1 MIWRARNGMVYQD
14 EEPFCWAT
22 LRSKFKDALLFLR
35 EQGKP
40 IPDKETRRTASRHFM
55 EKFVTKTSRTASAEL
70 IVSFL
75 VDELKT
81 PLNSAERLLLVQRSQ
96 KSAIGAR
103 ISRARLIRSARAR
116 EFSKVQSSLTKH
128 WSFPGGAVQIKPARA
143 RVPSRFKSRTQRVW
157 STPRTTHSTTEVTD
171 DQVGVWSDSSVS
183 ESD

>member
-1 MIWRARNGMVYQD
+1 MEWYTNQD
-14 EEPFCWAT
+14 EEPFCWAA
-22 LRSKFKDALLFLR
+22 LRSKFRDALLFLR

-55 EKFVTKTSRTASAEL
+55 EKFVTKTSKNASAEL

-75 VDELKT
+75 VDELQT
-81 PLNSAERLLLVQRSQ
+81 PLNTAERLLLVQRSK
-96 KSAIGAR
+96 KSAIAAR

-128 WSFPGGAVQIKPARA
+128 WSFPVGSAHRVMAPIRGPI
-143 RVPSRFKSRTQRVW
+143 RVPSRSKRNTHRIW
-157 STPRTTHSTTEVTD
+157 STPRTTHSTTELTD

-183 ESD
+183 DSD

>member
-1 MIWRARNGMVYQD
+1 MIWRARNGMVHRD

-22 LRSKFKDALLFLR
+22 LRSQFRDALLFLR

-40 IPDKETRRTASRHFM
+40 IPGKEARRSASRHFM
-55 EKFVTKTSRTASAEL
+55 EKFVAKTSKNASAEL

-75 VDELKT
+75 VDELQT
-81 PLNSAERLLLVQRSQ
+81 PLNTAERLLLVQRSK
-96 KSAIGAR
+96 KSAIAAR

-128 WSFPGGAVQIKPARA
+128 WSFSGGLTK
-143 RVPSRFKSRTQRVW
+143 RVMAPIRTSSGSKRSTQRVW
-157 STPRTTHSTTEVTD
+157 STPRTTHSTAEATD

-183 ESD
+183 DSD